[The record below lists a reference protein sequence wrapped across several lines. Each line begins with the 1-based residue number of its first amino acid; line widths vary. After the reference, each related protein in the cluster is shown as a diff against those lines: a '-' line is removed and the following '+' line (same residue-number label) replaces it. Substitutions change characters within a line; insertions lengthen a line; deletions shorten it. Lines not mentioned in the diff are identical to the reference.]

1 MKIAVIGAGVVGI
14 ATAYE
19 LALDGHEV
27 SVFEKNSAIAEESS
41 FAISG
46 VIATSFF
53 HPLSTSAWPTE
64 GWSVLGDGPSAISLT
79 RYAHMRDIRWLWG
92 WKRRPNAAIFKLRV
106 EALHGFLH
114 YSQARLH
121 QLVQQNG
128 LAYEATNG
136 QLALVQSEAALAKLQ
151 RKLATLTALSVPFK
165 VLTPDEARAKEPGID
180 AQFPVHAAVHFP
192 QDETVNARQF
202 AHTLKE
208 QALALGVQFNF
219 DCHVSHIGTGPS
231 PCLAVQ
237 GRQGEVSFDQV
248 VICTGVATAASAAT
262 AATAVAGLNENRIPL
277 TMVHGYSI
285 SLPVRESLNAPVAA
299 VFDCKTATQL
309 VRLGNR
315 IRVSGNYELGNRPA
329 SATALATRPLFHLLQ
344 TLFPGGAKF
353 QQGTQIWKG
362 TSTFTP
368 DGLPLIGAST
378 KTGVW
383 LNIGHGH
390 NGWAMASGSARL
402 ICDLISQKPPE
413 IDSKT
418 LSPNRFGH

>member
-46 VIATSFF
+46 IIATSMI
-53 HPLSTSAWPTE
+53 HPLASSAWPTE
-64 GWSVLGDGPSAISLT
+64 GWSLWGHGPSAISLT
-79 RYAHMRDIRWLWG
+79 RSANMRDIRFLWN
-92 WKRRPNAAIFKLRV
+92 WKRRPDAANFRHRI
-106 EALHGFLH
+106 ETLHGVLR
-114 YSQARLH
+114 YSQGRLH
-121 QLVQQNG
+121 QSVQENG
-128 LAYEATNG
+128 LAFEATNG
-136 QLALVQSEAALAKLQ
+136 QLALLQSEAALASLQ
-151 RKLATLTALSVPFK
+151 RKLTTLTALSVPFK
-165 VLTPDEARAKEPGID
+165 VLTPEEARVKEPGID
-180 AQFPVHAAVHFP
+180 PQFPVHAAVHFP

-208 QALALGVQFNF
+208 QALARGVQFNF
-219 DCHVSHIGTGPS
+219 DCNVTQIAAGPS
-231 PCLAVQ
+231 PRLSLQ
-237 GRQGEVSFDQV
+237 GREGEVSFDQV
-248 VICTGVATAASAAT
+248 VICTGAAT
-262 AATAVAGLNENRIPL
+262 ASAGLNHNAIPL
-277 TMVHGYSI
+277 TLVHSYSI
-285 SLPVRESLNAPVAA
+285 SLPIRESLNAPAAA

-315 IRVSGNYELGNRPA
+315 IRVSGTCELGNRPA

-362 TSTFTP
+362 ASTFTP
-368 DGLPLIGAST
+368 DGLPVIGASPAA
-378 KTGVW
+378 GVW

-402 ICDLISQKPPE
+402 VCDLISQKAPD
-413 IDSKT
+413 IDANP
-418 LSPNRFGH
+418 LSPLRFGH